1 MTTVSR
7 LSQPTAPRLALE
19 STVISHGLPFPANL
33 ELALRVEEIARAEGA
48 TPATVGIIR
57 GEIVVGL
64 NRAQIEHLA
73 TAKDVHKTS
82 RRDLPI
88 VVAHKSDG
96 ATMVVRAARP
106 FDTPSAPIY
115 NLRGGIHIP
124 KPAFVSSDSC
134 SVSQRGVV

>member
-1 MTTVSR
+1 MNNPPV
-7 LSQPTAPRLALE
+7 ALE

-96 ATMVVRAARP
+96 ATMVVRATRP
-106 FDTPSAPIY
+106 FDIPGAPIY
-115 NLRGGIHIP
+115 NPLGGTCIT
-124 KPAFVSSDSC
+124 KAAFVSSDSC

>member
-1 MTTVSR
+1 VSN
-7 LSQPTAPRLALE
+7 SSSPRLALE

-96 ATMVVRAARP
+96 ATMVVRATRP
-106 FDTPSAPIY
+106 FDIPGAPIY
-115 NLRGGIHIP
+115 NPLGGTCIT
-124 KPAFVSSDSC
+124 KAAFVSSDSC
-134 SVSQRGVV
+134 VVSQRGVV

>member
-1 MTTVSR
+1 MTTVSK

-33 ELALRVEEIARAEGA
+33 ELALRVEEIARSEGA

-96 ATMVVRAARP
+96 ATMVVRATRP
-106 FDTPSAPIY
+106 FDIPGAPIY
-115 NLRGGIHIP
+115 NPLGGTCIT
-124 KPAFVSSDSC
+124 KAAFVSSDSC
-134 SVSQRGVV
+134 VVSQRGVV